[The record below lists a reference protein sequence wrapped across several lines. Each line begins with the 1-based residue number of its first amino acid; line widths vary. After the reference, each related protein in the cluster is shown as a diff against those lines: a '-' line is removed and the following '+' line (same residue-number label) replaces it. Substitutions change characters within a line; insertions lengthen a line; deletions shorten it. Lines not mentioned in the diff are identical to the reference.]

1 MKQIRLTNE
10 EIGTLCKALAHLVHA
25 GIDTA
30 DALFLLAEDE
40 QNAACRQVLSQMAR
54 LADDGTALSA
64 AFRQSGCFP
73 GYVCTLLEVAGR
85 VGKTEDTLTALA
97 SYYENRA
104 QMNRRLRSSLLYPA
118 VLLAVLLAVI
128 LILLIWVLPIFNDV
142 YAQLGSRLT
151 GIAGGLLALGAV
163 LRHSLPVIGI
173 VLASAGVV
181 CCIRPV
187 RHKLLKLWQRHFGDR
202 GAFGA
207 INSARFV
214 QAISMARSS
223 GMTEQEAVSL
233 AVSLSDDAASSF
245 RKRCSSCLAALD
257 SGASLSQALL
267 TGGFLSV
274 SDRRLLDAGN
284 RSGSSDAMLNDI
296 SQRMTQQSEEHL
308 ERTVGKL
315 EPALVAVACVLIG
328 IVLLSV
334 MLPLVNIMA
343 AIG

>member
-10 EIGTLCKALAHLVHA
+10 EVGTLCKALAHLVHA
-25 GIDTA
+25 GVGTA
-30 DALFLLAEDE
+30 DALFLLVEEE
-40 QNAACRQVLSQMAR
+40 QNAARRQALSQMAR
-54 LADDGTALSA
+54 LADDGASLSA

-85 VGKTEDTLTALA
+85 VGKTEDTLAALA

-104 QMNRRLRSSLLYPA
+104 QMNRRLRSSLLYPT

-151 GIAGGLLALGAV
+151 GIAGGLLTLGAV
-163 LRHSLPVIGI
+163 LRQGLPVIGI
-173 VLASAGVV
+173 ALTSASVI
-181 CCIRPV
+181 CCIHPV
-187 RHKLLKLWQRHFGDR
+187 RRKLLKLWQRHFGDW

-214 QAISMARSS
+214 QAISMALSS
-223 GMTEQEAVSL
+223 GMTAQEAASL
-233 AVSLSDDAASSF
+233 AASLSEDAVPSF
-245 RKRCSSCLAALD
+245 KKRCSSCLLALD

-267 TGGFLSV
+267 TGCFLSA
-274 SDRRLLDAGN
+274 SDRRLLDVGN
-284 RSGSSDAMLNDI
+284 RSGSGDAMLNDI
-296 SQRMTQQSEEHL
+296 SQRMTQQSQEHL

-315 EPALVAVACVLIG
+315 EPAMVAVACVLIG